1 MVGSEG
7 AALQFGDWLTKLH
20 PSCQTWDLCQ
30 RCGRRWR
37 ERTLD
42 VAEDFYWRWLEST
55 PSESLRLK
63 PTVEVDPVHMRL
75 GQRGISMLLGILPE
89 ALRRDIVGARNVSTV
104 SILYRPF
111 VVFQPGSGAER
122 ASLLTSLT
130 CRGSGGHYFIM
141 CLVPSALMP
150 LDSDAGAREDVGC
163 SWKAW
168 RISSLVQAGVSATG
182 ASG

>member
-30 RCGRRWR
+30 RCGGRWR

-55 PSESLRLK
+55 PLESLRLK

-104 SILYRPF
+104 SILYRLF
-111 VVFQPGSGAER
+111 VGAER
-122 ASLLTSLT
+122 TLLLKSLT
-130 CRGSGGHYFIM
+130 EVRVGTTLHDVLRTIRLWRRWVGRALELSVT
-141 CLVPSALMP
+141 VPDSLILMQV
-150 LDSDAGAREDVGC
+150 LGKMSDAVGKLGGA
-163 SWKAW
+163 
-168 RISSLVQAGVSATG
+168 QASY
-182 ASG
+182 